1 MKYMT
6 DPIVE
11 EIHKIR
17 EEYAAKFDYDVD
29 AMFEDLRQKQSQSN
43 RKIVSF
49 AKDKKAKPGIDEKKV
64 A

>member
-1 MKYMT
+1 MT

-17 EEYAAKFDYDVD
+17 EEYAEKFNFDID
-29 AMFEDLRQKQSQSN
+29 AMFEDLREKQSKSDH
-43 RKIVSF
+43 KIISF
-49 AKDKKAKPGIDEKKV
+49 AKDQKTPRDVSEKKV

>member
-1 MKYMT
+1 MI

-17 EEYAAKFDYDVD
+17 KDFAEKFDYDVD
-29 AMFEDLRQKQSQSN
+29 AMFEDLRKKQTQSK

-49 AKDKKAKPGIDEKKV
+49 AKDKNTRQATDEKKV

>member
-1 MKYMT
+1 MI

-49 AKDKKAKPGIDEKKV
+49 VKKKNEKQDIEERKV

>member
-1 MKYMT
+1 MT

-17 EEYAAKFDYDVD
+17 EEYAAEFDYDID
-29 AMFEDLRQKQSQSN
+29 AMFEDLNKKQAESN
-43 RKIVSF
+43 HKIVSF
-49 AKDKKAKPGIDEKKV
+49 VKKENQEQTDKDKIA

>member
-1 MKYMT
+1 MI

-49 AKDKKAKPGIDEKKV
+49 VKKKNEKQDIDERKV

>member
-1 MKYMT
+1 MT

-17 EEYAAKFDYDVD
+17 EEYAEKFGYDVD
-29 AMFEDLRQKQSQSN
+29 AMFEDLRKKQSQS
-43 RKIVSF
+43 KHIIVSF
-49 AKDKKAKPGIDEKKV
+49 SKENKEARKTEDKQV

>member
-1 MKYMT
+1 MI

-17 EEYAAKFDYDVD
+17 KEFAEKFDYNVD
-29 AMFEDLRQKQSQSN
+29 AMFDDLRKKQVESK

-49 AKDKKAKPGIDEKKV
+49 VKSKNKNRDADEKKV

>member
-1 MKYMT
+1 MI

-29 AMFEDLRQKQSQSN
+29 AMFDDLRQKQSNSN
-43 RKIVSF
+43 RKVVSF
-49 AKDKKAKPGIDEKKV
+49 AKDMREKQFPEEKKV

>member
-1 MKYMT
+1 MN

-17 EEYAAKFDYDVD
+17 EEYVAKFEYDID
-29 AMFEDLRQKQSQSN
+29 AMFKDLREKQSQSN

-49 AKDKKAKPGIDEKKV
+49 VKDKKRKFDIDEKKV

>member
-1 MKYMT
+1 MI

-17 EEYAAKFDYDVD
+17 EEYAEKFNYDVD
-29 AMFEDLRQKQSQSN
+29 AMFDDLRQKQAQSN
-43 RKIVSF
+43 HKIISF
-49 AKDKKAKPGIDEKKV
+49 AKDKKKRMPNEKKV

>member
-1 MKYMT
+1 MT

-17 EEYAAKFDYDVD
+17 EEYAVKFDFDID
-29 AMFEDLRQKQSQSN
+29 AMFKDLREKQSNSN
-43 RKIVSF
+43 HKIVSF
-49 AKDKKAKPGIDEKKV
+49 AKQKDKKQNNYEKKV

>member
-1 MKYMT
+1 MI

-17 EEYAAKFDYDVD
+17 EEYAAKFGYDVD
-29 AMFEDLRQKQSQSN
+29 AMFEDLRRKQSNSN
-43 RKIVSF
+43 RKVVSF
-49 AKDKKAKPGIDEKKV
+49 SKDTQEKRVTKKKKV

>member
-1 MKYMT
+1 MI

-17 EEYAAKFDYDVD
+17 EEYAVKFNYDVD
-29 AMFEDLRQKQSQSN
+29 AMFEDLQQKQSNSN
-43 RKIVSF
+43 CKVVSF
-49 AKDKKAKPGIDEKKV
+49 VKDKAQKQKVNEKRV

>member
-1 MKYMT
+1 MI

-17 EEYAAKFDYDVD
+17 EEYAEKFDYNID
-29 AMFEDLRQKQSQSN
+29 AMFEDLREKQSESS

-49 AKDKKAKPGIDEKKV
+49 AKDKKKPRNVNERK
-64 A
+64 AA

>member
-1 MKYMT
+1 MI

-17 EEYAAKFDYDVD
+17 QDLAAKFDYDVD
-29 AMFEDLRQKQSQSN
+29 AIFEDLRQKQLESN

-49 AKDKKAKPGIDEKKV
+49 VKDKKEKKSIDEKKV

>member
-1 MKYMT
+1 MT
-6 DPIVE
+6 DTIVE

-17 EEYAAKFDYDVD
+17 EEYAEKFDFDID
-29 AMFEDLRQKQSQSN
+29 AMFEDLHKKQSQSN

-49 AKDKKAKPGIDEKKV
+49 ATDKATKQETDEKKV

>member
-1 MKYMT
+1 MT

-29 AMFEDLRQKQSQSN
+29 AMFEDLREKQSKSN
-43 RKIVSF
+43 HKIVSF
-49 AKDKKAKPGIDEKKV
+49 AKDKEKPRDVNERKV

>member
-1 MKYMT
+1 MI

-17 EEYAAKFDYDVD
+17 KEFAEKFDYNVD
-29 AMFEDLRQKQSQSN
+29 AMYEDLRKKQLESN

-49 AKDKKAKPGIDEKKV
+49 TKSKNGRQDAEEKKV

>member
-1 MKYMT
+1 MI

-49 AKDKKAKPGIDEKKV
+49 VKKKNEKQGIDERKV

>member
-1 MKYMT
+1 MI

-17 EEYAAKFDYDVD
+17 EEYAEKFDFNFDK
-29 AMFEDLRQKQSQSN
+29 MFEDLCRKQSNSN
-43 RKIVSF
+43 RKIVTF
-49 AKDKKAKPGIDEKKV
+49 AKDKKRKQATEEKQV

>member
-1 MKYMT
+1 MI

-17 EEYAAKFDYDVD
+17 EEYAEKFDYDVD
-29 AMFEDLRQKQSQSN
+29 AMFNDLRQKQTQSDH
-43 RKIVSF
+43 KIVSF
-49 AKDKKAKPGIDEKKV
+49 TVSKEKRISNEKKV

>member
-1 MKYMT
+1 MI

-17 EEYAAKFDYDVD
+17 EEQAAKFDFDVD
-29 AMFEDLRQKQSQSN
+29 VIFNDLRQKQSTSD

-49 AKDKKAKPGIDEKKV
+49 AENKEKNQVSTEKKV

>member
-1 MKYMT
+1 MI

-17 EEYAAKFDYDVD
+17 EEYAKKFNFDID
-29 AMFEDLRQKQSQSN
+29 AMFEDLREKQSKSKH
-43 RKIVSF
+43 RIVSF
-49 AKDKKAKPGIDEKKV
+49 AKDKEKPRDVNEKKV

>member
-1 MKYMT
+1 MI

-17 EEYAAKFDYDVD
+17 EEYAAEFDYDID
-29 AMFEDLRQKQSQSN
+29 AMFEDLSKKQAESQ

-49 AKDKKAKPGIDEKKV
+49 VKKETQKRTDRDKLA

>member
-1 MKYMT
+1 MI

-17 EEYAAKFDYDVD
+17 EQYAEKFDFDVD
-29 AMFEDLRQKQSQSN
+29 AMFEDLREKQSNSD
-43 RKIVSF
+43 RKVVTL
-49 AKDKKAKPGIDEKKV
+49 AKDKKPATKEKQV

>member
-1 MKYMT
+1 MI

-17 EEYAAKFDYDVD
+17 EEYAATFNYDVD
-29 AMFEDLRQKQSQSN
+29 AMFKDLRQKQSNSN
-43 RKIVSF
+43 RRVESFVKDEKEKQVS
-49 AKDKKAKPGIDEKKV
+49 KEKKV

>member
-1 MKYMT
+1 MI

-29 AMFEDLRQKQSQSN
+29 AMFEDLRRKQSKSN
-43 RKIVSF
+43 CKIVSF
-49 AKDKKAKPGIDEKKV
+49 VKDTKEKQIPKEKKV
-64 A
+64 V

>member
-1 MKYMT
+1 MI

-17 EEYAAKFDYDVD
+17 EEYAAKFEYDVD

-49 AKDKKAKPGIDEKKV
+49 VKKKSEKQGIDERKV